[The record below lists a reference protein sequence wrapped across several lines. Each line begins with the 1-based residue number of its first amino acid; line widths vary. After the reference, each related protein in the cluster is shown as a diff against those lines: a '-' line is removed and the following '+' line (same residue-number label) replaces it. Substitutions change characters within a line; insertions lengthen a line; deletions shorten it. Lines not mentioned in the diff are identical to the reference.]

1 MWEWCR
7 GVSKDEENGKGRP
20 HVHLFSAKLIV
31 EGVSVFCNV
40 SIAEDV
46 DKTWKASICAM
57 DLCISAES
65 KTDLSVKRLQ
75 KNVYDRETQICSGR
89 AQVDA

>member
-1 MWEWCR
+1 M
-7 GVSKDEENGKGRP
+7 VSGRLERRRKRQGAATCTP
-20 HVHLFSAKLIV
+20 IFGETHCG
-31 EGVSVFCNV
+31 GVSVFCNV